1 MKYYFL
7 YTQKSSAVLWMGLL
21 FSFIF
26 SACYQEMPT
35 EAPQQ
40 SDAKM
45 RAVLKD
51 IHLAEA
57 LLTEIVDRGTKDSMA
72 SIYYYQIL
80 AQHELSPEA
89 FEESMNAYFTDPIAL
104 DSLYTH
110 IIKDL
115 SEERDSLKNVKRE
128 EQQKN

>member
-1 MKYYFL
+1 MKYHFL
-7 YTQKSSAVLWMGLL
+7 YTKKSSAVLWMGLL
-21 FSFIF
+21 FSFVF

-35 EAPQQ
+35 EVPLQ

-57 LLTEIVDRGTKDSMA
+57 LLTEIADRGAKDSMA

-80 AQHELSPEA
+80 AQHELSPDA
-89 FEESMNAYFTDPIAL
+89 FEKSMNAYFTDPVAL

-110 IIKDL
+110 IINDL
-115 SEERDSLKNVKRE
+115 SKERDSLKNVKRE
-128 EQQKN
+128 EQKNN